1 MAQTFLGISE
11 IERAAADTAAAAA
24 AAAARL
30 FWAEGLFREAE
41 AALCTIRLYERTKL
55 ASGCSPK
62 TLGPSP
68 SSSGCSG
75 SPTAR

>member
-11 IERAAADTAAAAA
+11 IERA

-41 AALCTIRLYERTKL
+41 AALCTMSLAAPFQKL
-55 ASGCSPK
+55 AC
-62 TLGPSP
+62 
-68 SSSGCSG
+68 
-75 SPTAR
+75 